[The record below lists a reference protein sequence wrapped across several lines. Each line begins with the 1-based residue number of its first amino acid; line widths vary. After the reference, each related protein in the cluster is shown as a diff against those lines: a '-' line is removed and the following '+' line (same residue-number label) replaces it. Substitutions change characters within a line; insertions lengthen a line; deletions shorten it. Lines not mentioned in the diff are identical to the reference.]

1 MEMNDLQKLM
11 RQHPRLGQRK
21 PNDSLLRA
29 TTAALVARSLGHIQ
43 VREKRVNALKASTK
57 KRRDAAER
65 KISNSV
71 AEQAEKT
78 REDELEAA
86 AAELK
91 AKNKTKRRT
100 TRKATTKDKE
110 ES

>member
-57 KRRDAAER
+57 KRRAAAER

-71 AEQAEKT
+71 AEQEEKT

-91 AKNKTKRRT
+91 QKNAKKRRIRRKT
-100 TRKATTKDKE
+100 TNEE